1 MHVYQRIW
9 HYFQRHRAISIVVG
23 HVSVVAILGMLLL
36 GNALGT
42 GLFGVFGAFAKAPC
56 SSGDRVYVVA
66 SGDTLG
72 VIAAHYNVNLRR
84 LASYNHIANPNL
96 IYVHQTICIPKSAR
110 PAPPP
115 PSPPPV
121 KGTGNYFPYGECT
134 WYANKRYHELH
145 RIYVPWTTN
154 SNAWQWK
161 YRASDFH
168 WQISARPSVGA
179 IIDLQ
184 PWVQGAYSQGH
195 VAVVEKILRNGHVIV
210 SSMNWGAYYWKV
222 TYKEFSAGPGVTFI
236 TY

>member
-9 HYFQRHRAISIVVG
+9 HYFQRHRAISIIVG

-36 GNALGT
+36 GNALGA
-42 GLFGVFGAFAKAPC
+42 GIFGVFAKSPC

-72 VIAAHYNVNLRR
+72 TIAAHYNIDLQR

-96 IYVHQTICIPKSAR
+96 IYVHQTICIPRSAR

-115 PSPPPV
+115 PPPV
-121 KGTGNYFPYGECT
+121 KGTGNYFPPGQCT
-134 WYANKRYHELH
+134 WYASKRYYQLH
-145 RIYVPWTTN
+145 HIYVPWITN

-161 YRASDFH
+161 YRAYDFH
-168 WQISARPSVGA
+168 WRASTRPSIGA
-179 IIDLQ
+179 IIALQ
-184 PWVQGAYSQGH
+184 PWVQGAYGLGH
-195 VAVVEKILRNGHVIV
+195 VGVVEKILPNGRVIA

-222 TYKEFSAGPGVTFI
+222 AYTEFSPGPGVTFI

>member
-23 HVSVVAILGMLLL
+23 HVSVIAILGILLL
-36 GNALGT
+36 GNALGAY
-42 GLFGVFGAFAKAPC
+42 LFGAFAKSRC

-72 VIAAHYNVNLRR
+72 AIATHYKVNLRR

-96 IYVHQTICIPKSAR
+96 IYVHQTICIPRAAR
-110 PAPPP
+110 TAPPP
-115 PSPPPV
+115 PAPV

-134 WYANKRYHELH
+134 WYANKRYHQLH
-145 RIYVPWTTN
+145 HIYVPWTTN
-154 SNAWQWK
+154 SNAWQCK

-168 WQISARPSVGA
+168 WHISTRPSVGA
-179 IIDLQ
+179 IVDLQ
-184 PWVQGAYSQGH
+184 PWVQGAYGLGH
-195 VAVVEKILRNGHVIV
+195 VAVVEKILRNGHIIV
-210 SSMNWGAYYWKV
+210 SGMNWGAYYWKV
-222 TYKEFSAGPGVTFI
+222 TYTEFSPGPGVTFI